1 MQLEFGVRDNIKHIE
16 RSEQGAIA
24 LRIDIKKAKQ
34 RNADKIAER
43 SQINKQND
51 KRKNKK
57 R

>member
-1 MQLEFGVRDNIKHIE
+1 MQLEFGVRDNIKRIE
-16 RSEQGAIA
+16 RSDQGTIA